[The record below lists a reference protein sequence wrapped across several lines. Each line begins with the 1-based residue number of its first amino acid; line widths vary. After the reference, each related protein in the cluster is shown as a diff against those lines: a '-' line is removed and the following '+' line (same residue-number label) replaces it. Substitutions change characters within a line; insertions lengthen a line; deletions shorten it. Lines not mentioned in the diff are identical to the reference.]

1 MVSLSGPTTASMT
14 EGFNGAGNTTASGT
28 VINTEPGTI
37 SWVAGGYNIL
47 SVPTFGTLTINQNTA
62 NNEGGYT
69 WSFVFDSDDPALDG
83 LDAGQSMTVTF
94 NIQVFD
100 TSWTGGAQTTVNGT
114 TVVDTHQV
122 TITIF
127 GENEVC
133 FTRGTEILTS
143 DGPKLVEALK
153 VGDLLVTRDNGV
165 KPIRWIASS
174 VVSEERRR
182 GNSSLEPIVIEADAL
197 GRNTPA
203 KDLHVSPQHRILIEG
218 GHVDLIVAESA
229 VLASAKSL
237 LNGKTIRHSGD
248 AFPELEYWHIAL
260 DDHEV
265 IFANGCPAE
274 SFHVGD
280 VALTAMSAAQ
290 LDELESLF
298 PGITTDSRTLSLPE
312 VKAYE
317 GRVLSS
323 MLLDSRDLSAPVR

>member
-1 MVSLSGPTTASMT
+1 MT
-14 EGFNGAGNTTASGT
+14 EGFNGAGNITASGT
-28 VINTEPGTI
+28 VVNTEPGTI

-47 SVPTFGTLTINQNTA
+47 SAPTFGTLTINQNTA

-83 LDAGQSMTVTF
+83 LDSGQSMTVTF

-100 TSWTGGAQTTVNGT
+100 TSWTGGTQTTVNGT

-133 FTRGTEILTS
+133 FTRGTEILTTE
-143 DGPKLVEALK
+143 GPKPVEALK
-153 VGDLLVTRDNGV
+153 VGDMVVTRDNGP

-174 VVSEERRR
+174 VVSNERRR
-182 GNSSLEPIVIEADAL
+182 GNSSLEPIVIEAGAL
-197 GRNTPA
+197 GNGTPER
-203 KDLHVSPQHRILIEG
+203 DLCVSPQHRVLIEG
-218 GHVDLIVAESA
+218 GHVDLIVAEPA

-237 LNGKTIRHSGD
+237 LNGKTIRHCGD
-248 AFPELEYWHIAL
+248 AFEKLEYWHVAL

-280 VALTAMSAAQ
+280 VALDSMSSAQ
-290 LDELESLF
+290 LAELEDLF
-298 PGITTDSRTLSLPE
+298 PGITSDSQSLSWPE

-317 GRVLSS
+317 GRVLGA
-323 MLLDSRDLSAPVR
+323 MLLDREELAAPSA

>member
-28 VINTEPGTI
+28 VVNTEPGAI

-47 SVPTFGTLTINQNTA
+47 SAPTFGTLTINQNTA
-62 NNEGGYT
+62 NDEGGYT

-100 TSWTGGAQTTVNGT
+100 TSWTGGTQTTVNGT

-133 FTRGTEILTS
+133 FTRGTEILTA

-153 VGDLLVTRDNGV
+153 VGDMLVTRDNGV
-165 KPIRWIASS
+165 KPIRWLASS

-182 GNSSLEPIVIEADAL
+182 GNSSLEPIM
-197 GRNTPA
+197 
-203 KDLHVSPQHRILIEG
+203 IEG
-218 GHVDLIVAESA
+218 GRLRAQHTRAGSA
-229 VLASAKSL
+229 RLAPTSHFDRRRPCRPDRR
-237 LNGKTIRHSGD
+237 GIRR
-248 AFPELEYWHIAL
+248 ARQREE
-260 DDHEV
+260 
-265 IFANGCPAE
+265 PAE
-274 SFHVGD
+274 RQD
-280 VALTAMSAAQ
+280 DPAQ
-290 LDELESLF
+290 
-298 PGITTDSRTLSLPE
+298 RR
-312 VKAYE
+312 
-317 GRVLSS
+317 RVP
-323 MLLDSRDLSAPVR
+323 RA